1 MGHYNHSHYKNNAPY
16 GADGLH
22 GSYNP
27 RSMALMAPMFT
38 VAPIALMDPACAKT
52 TQSSCGSNASNG
64 FYKPVG
70 PHVVYGLNTSEF
82 YGAHAYYDSNSS
94 YGSYGS

>member
-1 MGHYNHSHYKNNAPY
+1 
-16 GADGLH
+16 
-22 GSYNP
+22 
-27 RSMALMAPMFT
+27 MALMAPMFT
-38 VAPIALMDPACAKT
+38 VAPITLMGPACAKA